1 MNPASSRDFEEGLK
15 ALIVEF
21 LAPHLSG
28 LHEHQLCASRN
39 LLEYYAQETEDQ
51 LTLAVI
57 LRLQILPEAREL
69 QVPILFLPRTLRRNG
84 TGKKLLKSIHAYAA
98 KSGYVLLVTNL
109 TSGFYQQLVRRGA
122 RVITEE
128 DVVEITAKTDLTS
141 PSRVEEG

>member
-1 MNPASSRDFEEGLK
+1 MKPVSSRDFEEGLK
-15 ALIVEF
+15 ELIVDF

-28 LHEHQLCASRN
+28 LRDHQLCASRN
-39 LLEYYAQETEDQ
+39 LLEYYAQETEDR
-51 LTLAVI
+51 LTLAVL

-69 QVPILFLPRTLRRNG
+69 QVPNLFLPRSLRNKG
-84 TGKKLLKSIHAYAA
+84 TGKKLLKAIHAYAA

-141 PSRVEEG
+141 ASRAGAG